1 MVCIT
6 LGKIMDGFRKF
17 SFFGKFEWASCNNLI
32 YLEYHRTWKLSIKKT
47 LNQPYQS
54 HGMSNMVL
62 TTLGSSIDG
71 FQQVLEFLFS

>member
-1 MVCIT
+1 MVSE
-6 LGKIMDGFRKF
+6 
-17 SFFGKFEWASCNNLI
+17 SFHSLANLSGQSCNNLI
-32 YLEYHRTWKLSIKKT
+32 FLEYHRTWKLSIKKT